1 MTIESRLI
9 QVFRDSLEL
18 LPDSDV
24 HCLAYRTVPQWDSVG
39 HMRLVAAL
47 ETEFDLLLETEQIID
62 LSSFDKALEI
72 LAAHGVQTV

>member
-18 LPDSDV
+18 PPD
-24 HCLAYRTVPQWDSVG
+24 CEIPGLAYRAVPEWDSVG

-47 ETEFDLLLETEQIID
+47 ETEFDLMLETEQIID
-62 LSSFDKALEI
+62 LSSFSKALEI